1 MSGSA
6 KGISKAGCLTPTL
19 NVAASCAG
27 WSHPWV
33 QGETQDR
40 HDAYFDNI
48 LENPEELGCGGRESH
63 RGVIQLWE

>member
-6 KGISKAGCLTPTL
+6 KGLSKAGCLTQL

-27 WSHPWV
+27 WSHSWV
-33 QGETQDR
+33 QEETQDR

-48 LENPEELGCGGRESH
+48 LENPGELGCGGRESH